1 MIPRAGSRAAVAGVT
16 LCCVAFLMSVA
27 PARAADPPFIGW
39 SWLLPGIAWEYDP
52 SSADDCIAGRFTCIN
67 KTLSTMRTQFDAA
80 ARVCDHDA
88 VFALTYLRTTEEFRR
103 AVETDGFFED
113 PYYLNHED
121 AVFAQ
126 LYFQAKANWDSGNT
140 SAVPGAWA
148 TAFDAADQRAVSGQ
162 GNLLLGINAHVQL
175 DLPFTLAAIGL
186 VKPDGTTRKTDHDR
200 VNRFLSRVQFTAE
213 AARRFDPTFDDGS
226 LPGTTIDDTVIFQV
240 FPAWREEA
248 WRNAERLAAART
260 TAERALVEASIEA
273 AAVATANTFK
283 AAYAYSPLSD
293 GSVAR
298 DAYCAAN
305 WDS

>member
-1 MIPRAGSRAAVAGVT
+1 MIPRACSRAAAAAAA
-16 LCCVAFLMSVA
+16 LCCVAFLTSVA
-27 PARAADPPFIGW
+27 PARADDPPFIGW
-39 SWLLPGIAWEYDP
+39 SWLLPGIAWQYDP

-126 LYFQAKANWDSGNT
+126 LYFQAKANWDSGNN

-186 VKPDGTTRKTDHDR
+186 VKPDGSSRKHDHDQVNVFLNR
-200 VNRFLSRVQFTAE
+200 VVDPLLAE
-213 AARRFDPTFDDGS
+213 LAKRFDPAVNARN
-226 LPGTTIDDTVIFQV
+226 LPGPYDEFTLFQLIV
-240 FPAWREEA
+240 AWRELA
-248 WRNAERLAAART
+248 WRNAERLVAATTQTDRNLIARSIRDHARDEAKT
-260 TAERALVEASIEA
+260 IRTSTAYL
-273 AAVATANTFK
+273 
-283 AAYAYSPLSD
+283 PLLQS
-293 GSVAR
+293 STQR

-305 WDS
+305 G